1 MFQKMVLILILK
13 PEKNISI
20 RRFINFMAVC
30 KRNLEFDGYDEED
43 IERFKSCRGLSCEDD
58 CCDDDDYDESDE
70 YDDEDF
76 DICGDYIDE
85 ED

>member
-1 MFQKMVLILILK
+1 MFPKMVLISILK

-20 RRFINFMAVC
+20 RRFINFMATC

-43 IERFKSCRGLSCEDD
+43 VERFKSCQGLSCEDD
-58 CCDDDDYDESDE
+58 YDETDE

-76 DICGDYIDE
+76 DVCSDYIDE
-85 ED
+85 GDC

>member
-1 MFQKMVLILILK
+1 MFPKMVLISILK

-20 RRFINFMAVC
+20 RRFINFMAAC

-43 IERFKSCRGLSCEDD
+43 VERFKSCQGLSCEDD
-58 CCDDDDYDESDE
+58 YDETDE

-76 DICGDYIDE
+76 DVCSDYIDE
-85 ED
+85 GDC